1 MVGFV
6 FWIVARQGDVA
17 KGLEAALEG
26 KDLSSAAAQKAIADE
41 CAKSSLTV
49 YRLKRTLGDKRG
61 ISLSAHSAGTDE
73 NQTPIWWT
81 FFIWPDGSVNH
92 VQLLKK
98 AELYKTNG
106 SFTEGDTYWR
116 GDRMVVAGSQVNG
129 GNGELAAVS
138 SYLYRGGRWA
148 MVQHLE
154 SKQEGFAVFATLQNS
169 VDPSRVLVTTR
180 DYPANLDQPHV
191 GPLLRYQEAWTLRGG
206 AYSRGKHELVYT
218 PLVELDALA
227 NYVAKDDHGDFE
239 SRVPIAFRD
248 RFWKALKASKR
259 AMSVSNDVYDT
270 TNSFSFGDNGPE
282 VQFQMENGKWVPFK
296 WLDRVK
302 A

>member
-1 MVGFV
+1 MIGFL
-6 FWIVARQGDVA
+6 FWIAAQQGDVA
-17 KGLEAALEG
+17 KDLEAALRG
-26 KDLSSAAAQKAIADE
+26 KDLTTSAAQKAIADV
-41 CAKSSLTV
+41 CSKQALTV

-61 ISLSAHSAGTDE
+61 ISLSADSAGSDE
-73 NQTPIWWT
+73 NRTPVWWN

-154 SKQEGFAVFATLQNS
+154 SKQEGFAAFATLQNS
-169 VDPSRVLVTTR
+169 IDSSRILVTTR
-180 DYPANLDQPHV
+180 DYPKHLEQPHV
-191 GPLLRYQEAWTLRGG
+191 GPLLRFQEAWTLQGG
-206 AYSRGKHELVYT
+206 AYARGKTELVYT

-227 NYVAKDDHGDFE
+227 GFVANGDHQAFDL
-239 SRVPIAFRD
+239 RVPMSFRD
-248 RFWKALKASKR
+248 RFWKALKSSRR
-259 AMSVSNDVYDT
+259 ATSVSNDAYDT
-270 TNSFSFGDNGPE
+270 ANSFSFGDNGSE
-282 VQFQMENGKWVPFK
+282 VQFQMQNGKWVPTK
-296 WLDRVK
+296 WLDHPK
-302 A
+302 P

>member
-1 MVGFV
+1 MVGLLC
-6 FWIVARQGDVA
+6 WIIVRQGDVA
-17 KGLEAALEG
+17 KDLEAALRG
-26 KDLSSAAAQKAIADE
+26 KDLASAAAQKAIADV
-41 CAKSSLTV
+41 CSKKALTV

-61 ISLSAHSAGTDE
+61 ISLSADSAGSDE
-73 NQTPIWWT
+73 NRTPIWWT
-81 FFIWPDGSVNH
+81 FFIWPDGSGNH

-98 AELYKTNG
+98 AELYKENG

-129 GNGELAAVS
+129 GNGELAAIS

-154 SKQEGFAVFATLQNS
+154 SKQEGFATLSTLQNT
-169 VDPSRVLVTTR
+169 VDPSRILVTTR
-180 DYPANLDQPHV
+180 DYPAHMDQPHV
-191 GPLLRYQEAWTLRGG
+191 GPLLRFQEAWTLRGG
-206 AYSRGKHELVYT
+206 AYARDRAELVYT

-227 NYVAKDDHGDFE
+227 GLVAKGDHEAFNA
-239 SRVPIAFRD
+239 RVPMSFRD

-259 AMSVSNDVYDT
+259 AMSVSNEVSDT
-270 TNSFSFGDNGPE
+270 TKSFSFGDNGPE

-296 WLDRVK
+296 WLDHVK
-302 A
+302 T